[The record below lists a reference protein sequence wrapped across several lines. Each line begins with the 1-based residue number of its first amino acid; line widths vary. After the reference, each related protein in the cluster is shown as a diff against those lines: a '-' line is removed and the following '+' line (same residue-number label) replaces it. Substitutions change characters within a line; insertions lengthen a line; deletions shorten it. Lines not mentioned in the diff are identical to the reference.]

1 MSATASTPES
11 SSTPAAAPAPT
22 PAPAPAPGTDPA
34 VTALDA
40 QLTEF
45 ARDWLGIELGA
56 EERARVRGAIAM
68 LEAQQRMQASQA
80 AQASAGGAARRPAGS
95 VIDLDRQRIQNLID
109 HNLSR
114 TQATVLGNARAE
126 RAAETAVLGAV
137 ERAQSLDDLRPPKP
151 AAGASAGANQASR
164 TDPLIAQ
171 IADQLTGLIKREV
184 DACFQQQFG
193 PLANQLQAVID
204 AAQDSGLLARKSD
217 SASSDESRGTA
228 ENSGKPA
235 QKPDQN
241 NNHNNAAT
249 APASASQRD

>member
-11 SSTPAAAPAPT
+11 SSTPAAAPT
-22 PAPAPAPGTDPA
+22 PAPAPGTDPA

-151 AAGASAGANQASR
+151 AAGANQAPR

-217 SASSDESRGTA
+217 SASSHESRGTA

>member
-11 SSTPAAAPAPT
+11 AAAPAPAP
-22 PAPAPAPGTDPA
+22 PAVADPA
-34 VTALDA
+34 ATALDIQFA
-40 QLTEF
+40 EF

-56 EERARVRGAIAM
+56 EERARVRGAIAV
-68 LEAQQRMQASQA
+68 LEAQQRMQASQVT
-80 AQASAGGAARRPAGS
+80 QASAGAARRPAGG

-109 HNLSR
+109 QHLSR
-114 TQATVLGNARAE
+114 TQVTVLGNASAE
-126 RAAETAVLGAV
+126 RAAESAVLGAV

-151 AAGASAGANQASR
+151 AAGANANQAPR

-193 PLANQLQAVID
+193 PLASQLQAVID

-217 SASSDESRGTA
+217 SASLDESRGTA
-228 ENSGKPA
+228 ENSGKTA
-235 QKPDQN
+235 EKPEQN
-241 NNHNNAAT
+241 NNDNNAAK

>member
-1 MSATASTPES
+1 MSATAATPES
-11 SSTPAAAPAPT
+11 SSTPAAAPAP
-22 PAPAPAPGTDPA
+22 AADPA
-34 VTALDA
+34 ATALDA

-45 ARDWLGIELGA
+45 ARNWLGIELGA

-80 AQASAGGAARRPAGS
+80 AQASAGATARRPAGS

-109 HNLSR
+109 QNLSR

-151 AAGASAGANQASR
+151 AAGTAAGASQAPR

-193 PLANQLQAVID
+193 PLASQLQAVID
-204 AAQDSGLLARKSD
+204 AAQDSGLLAKKSD
-217 SASSDESRGTA
+217 SASSDGSRGTT
-228 ENSGKPA
+228 ENSGKTA
-235 QKPDQN
+235 GKPDQN
-241 NNHNNAAT
+241 NNHNNAAK

>member
-1 MSATASTPES
+1 MSAAASTPES
-11 SSTPAAAPAPT
+11 PSTPATT
-22 PAPAPAPGTDPA
+22 PAPAATPAADPA
-34 VTALDA
+34 ATALDA
-40 QLTEF
+40 QLAEF
-45 ARDWLGIELGA
+45 ARDWLGIELGT

-68 LEAQQRMQASQA
+68 LEAQQRMQA
-80 AQASAGGAARRPAGS
+80 AQASAGATARRPAGS

-109 HNLSR
+109 QNLSR

-137 ERAQSLDDLRPPKP
+137 ERAQSLDDLRAPKP
-151 AAGASAGANQASR
+151 AAGANANQAPR

-171 IADQLTGLIKREV
+171 IADQLTGLIKHEV

-193 PLANQLQAVID
+193 PLASQLQAVID

-217 SASSDESRGTA
+217 SASSDESRGST
-228 ENSGKPA
+228 ENSGKTA
-235 QKPDQN
+235 EKPDQN
-241 NNHNNAAT
+241 NNHNNAVK

>member
-1 MSATASTPES
+1 MSAAASTPES
-11 SSTPAAAPAPT
+11 PSTPAATPAPAAAPA
-22 PAPAPAPGTDPA
+22 ADPA
-34 VTALDA
+34 ATALDA
-40 QLTEF
+40 QLAEF
-45 ARDWLGIELGA
+45 ARDWLGIELGT

-68 LEAQQRMQASQA
+68 LEAQQRMQAAQA
-80 AQASAGGAARRPAGS
+80 AQASAGATARRPAGS

-109 HNLSR
+109 QNLSR

-137 ERAQSLDDLRPPKP
+137 ERAQSLDDLRAPKP
-151 AAGASAGANQASR
+151 AAGANANQVPR

-171 IADQLTGLIKREV
+171 IADQLTGLIKHEV

-193 PLANQLQAVID
+193 PLASQLQAVID

-217 SASSDESRGTA
+217 SASSDESRGST
-228 ENSGKPA
+228 ENSGKTA
-235 QKPDQN
+235 EKPDQN
-241 NNHNNAAT
+241 NNQNNAVK

>member
-1 MSATASTPES
+1 MSVTASTPES
-11 SSTPAAAPAPT
+11 SAASASAATATATAPGAEPAA
-22 PAPAPAPGTDPA
+22 
-34 VTALDA
+34 TALDIQFA
-40 QLTEF
+40 EF

-80 AQASAGGAARRPAGS
+80 TQATQASAGAARRPAGRA
-95 VIDLDRQRIQNLID
+95 IDLDRQRIQNLID
-109 HNLSR
+109 QHLSR
-114 TQATVLGNARAE
+114 TQVTVLGNASAE
-126 RAAETAVLGAV
+126 RAAESAVLGAV

-151 AAGASAGANQASR
+151 AAGAGANANQAPR

-193 PLANQLQAVID
+193 PLASQLQAVID

-217 SASSDESRGTA
+217 SASLDESRGTA
-228 ENSGKPA
+228 ENSGKTA
-235 QKPDQN
+235 EKPEQN
-241 NNHNNAAT
+241 NNDNNAAK

>member
-11 SSTPAAAPAPT
+11 SAAPAAPAPAT
-22 PAPAPAPGTDPA
+22 APAADPA
-34 VTALDA
+34 VSALDA
-40 QLTEF
+40 QFTEF

-56 EERARVRGAIAM
+56 EERARVRGAIAV
-68 LEAQQRMQASQA
+68 LEAQQRMQAAQA
-80 AQASAGGAARRPAGS
+80 ANAASARRPGGS
-95 VIDLDRQRIQNLID
+95 AIDMDRRRIQNLID
-109 HNLSR
+109 QNLSR
-114 TQATVLGNARAE
+114 TQATVMGNARAE
-126 RAAETAVLGAV
+126 RAAEAAVLGAV

-151 AAGASAGANQASR
+151 AAGAGTGAAANQAPR

-193 PLANQLQAVID
+193 PLASQLQAVID

-228 ENSGKPA
+228 ENSGKTA
-235 QKPDQN
+235 EKPDQN
-241 NNHNNAAT
+241 NNHDNAAK

>member
-11 SSTPAAAPAPT
+11 SSAPAAAPT

-151 AAGASAGANQASR
+151 AAGASAGANQAPR